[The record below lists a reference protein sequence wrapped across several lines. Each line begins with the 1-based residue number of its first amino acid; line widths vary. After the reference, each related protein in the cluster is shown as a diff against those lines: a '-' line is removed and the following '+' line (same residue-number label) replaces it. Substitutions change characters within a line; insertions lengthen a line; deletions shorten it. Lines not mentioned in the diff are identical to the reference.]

1 MDKIM
6 KNIMIALSLA
16 TAMAGQAQIMNVT
29 SIEPLNVNQD
39 KDKVLQAVAI
49 SPQGD
54 YLLLSTD
61 TKQGLL
67 KWDFATSTMTKV
79 TDDEGAGSDVS
90 ISSDGRQIVY
100 GEVTYKDK
108 RRHQAIKAADLST
121 GKKQTLAK
129 AARNQQGIIADDGTA
144 ATITDGKVKL
154 HSLRKGASPT
164 VERPILTRHHLKL
177 YITQGGETRMLA
189 PNGANERYIWASLSP
204 DGSRVLYYVS
214 DHGTFVCDIDGSNV
228 IAMGDLTAPKWWD
241 DHTIVGMDETDN
253 EYVVTASSIVAR
265 TLDGQ
270 EQILTPADVIATYPQ
285 PSSRS
290 GKIAFSTPEGKI
302 YLITVE

>member
-1 MDKIM
+1 M
-6 KNIMIALSLA
+6 KQIMIALSLA

-39 KDKVLQAVAI
+39 NDKVLQAVAI

-54 YLLLSTD
+54 YVLLSTD

-90 ISSDGRQIVY
+90 ISNDGRQIVY

-108 RRHQAIKAADLST
+108 RRYEAIKAADLST

-129 AARNQQGIIADDGTA
+129 AARNQQGIMVDDGAA

-154 HSLRKGASPT
+154 HALKKGAPQT
-164 VERPILTRHHLKL
+164 TERPILSRHHLKL

-189 PNGANERYIWASLSP
+189 PNGADERYIWASQRHPRALLRERLRHICVRYRWQQRHCHGRP
-204 DGSRVLYYVS
+204 DSAQVVGRQHHRG
-214 DHGTFVCDIDGSNV
+214 HGRNG
-228 IAMGDLTAPKWWD
+228 
-241 DHTIVGMDETDN
+241 
-253 EYVVTASSIVAR
+253 
-265 TLDGQ
+265 
-270 EQILTPADVIATYPQ
+270 
-285 PSSRS
+285 
-290 GKIAFSTPEGKI
+290 
-302 YLITVE
+302 